1 LRAIKQWGGKCFLEI
16 SIDNE
21 LKRKGIHLCALVIP
35 LSYYSFLPKSLALLI
50 FTPAALIS
58 IFIDLVRHKNTF
70 LSRWINWVL
79 GPILREHESWD
90 FTGSSYI
97 LSAFVLSVLF
107 FNKEI
112 AVAVICFAILGDM
125 AAALVG
131 RIFGKVKIVN
141 SSKTLEGSL
150 AFFISCLLVII
161 IIPSFPIW
169 IGLVGALIATIV
181 EALSIPVNDNF
192 SVPLLSGLVMEILW
206 IL

>member
-1 LRAIKQWGGKCFLEI
+1 LEI

-35 LSYYSFLPKSLALLI
+35 LSYYFFLPKSLALLI

-58 IFIDLVRHKNTF
+58 IFIDLLRHKNTF
-70 LSRWINWVL
+70 LSKWINWVL

-107 FNKEI
+107 FNKKI

-150 AFFISCLLVII
+150 AFFTSCLLIVIV
-161 IIPSFPIW
+161 IPSFPIW